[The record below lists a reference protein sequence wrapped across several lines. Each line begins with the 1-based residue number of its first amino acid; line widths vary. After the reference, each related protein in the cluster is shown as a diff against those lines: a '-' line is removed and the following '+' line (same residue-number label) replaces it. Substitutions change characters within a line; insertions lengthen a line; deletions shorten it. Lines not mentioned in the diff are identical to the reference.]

1 MTERQMKHPAHG
13 RPTEQKVAAV
23 LAGLRGDREH
33 SEVCAQHDIDEQT
46 YAAWMQGFLSGG
58 REALARMAVEAESN
72 VHAGHAHLPHLP
84 AWLRRTRGETR
95 LHVSLAMLAAIVL
108 QAVLPDRLAL
118 HPVWLLLALEV
129 ALLIVLVAFN
139 PVRMTRSSPLQRAT
153 GLGLTG
159 LVVAANAFSGIR
171 LVHDILTGHGTKDPN
186 TLFGSGAAIYLTNVI
201 AFSLLYWELDRGGPV
216 ARANATDPHPDFL
229 FAQMASP
236 EVADPNW
243 EPTYGDYLYTSL
255 TNATAFS
262 PTDTLPLTLWA
273 KGLMGIQSMVA
284 LGVVGLVVAR
294 AVNILS

>member
-1 MTERQMKHPAHG
+1 MEHPEHG
-13 RPTEQKVAAV
+13 RSTEQKVAAV

-33 SEVCAQHDIDEQT
+33 SEVCAQHDVDEQT
-46 YAAWMQGFLSGG
+46 YAAWMQGFLAGG
-58 REALARMAVEAESN
+58 RDALTRMTLEGVTN

-95 LHVSLAMLAAIVL
+95 LHVVLAMVAAIVL

-118 HPVWLLLALEV
+118 HPVWLLPVLEV
-129 ALLIVLVAFN
+129 ALLVALTVFN
-139 PVRMTRSSPLQRAT
+139 PTRMTRSSPLQRAT
-153 GLGLTG
+153 GLFMCG

-216 ARANATDPHPDFL
+216 ARANGTDPHPDFL

-236 EVADPNW
+236 EVADPDW
-243 EPTYGDYLYTSL
+243 EPSFGDYLYTSL

-273 KGLMGIQSMVA
+273 KTLMGIQSVVA

>member
-1 MTERQMKHPAHG
+1 MKHPAHA
-13 RPTEQKVAAV
+13 RETEQRVAAV
-23 LAGLRGDREH
+23 LAGLRGDRDH
-33 SEVCAQHDIDEQT
+33 REVCAQHDVDETT
-46 YAAWMQGFLSGG
+46 YAAWMQGFLAGG
-58 REALARMAVEAESN
+58 REALSRMAVESVSN

-95 LHVSLAMLAAIVL
+95 LHVVLAIVMAMVL

-118 HPVWLLLALEV
+118 HPVWVLPALEG
-129 ALLIVLVAFN
+129 ALLIVLTVFN
-139 PVRMTRSSPLQRAT
+139 PMRMTRSTPAQRAT
-153 GLGLTG
+153 GLGLCG
-159 LVVAANAFSGIR
+159 LIVLANAISGSR

-186 TLFGSGAAIYLTNVI
+186 SLFGSGAAIYLTNVI

-216 ARANATDPHPDFL
+216 ARANAVDPHPDFL

-236 EVADPNW
+236 EVADPDW
-243 EPTYGDYLYTSL
+243 EPRFGDYLYISL

-273 KGLMGIQSMVA
+273 KALMGLQSVVA

>member
-1 MTERQMKHPAHG
+1 MKRHAHAQT
-13 RPTEQKVAAV
+13 TEQKVAAV

-33 SEVCAQHDIDEQT
+33 SEVCAQHEIDERT

-58 REALARMAVEAESN
+58 REALARMAVETAASN
-72 VHAGHAHLPHLP
+72 AHAGHAHLPHLP

-95 LHVSLAMLAAIVL
+95 LHVVLAVLAAILL

-118 HPVWLLLALEV
+118 HPVWLLPALEV
-129 ALLIVLVAFN
+129 VLLIVLTVFN
-139 PVRMTRSSPLQRAT
+139 PMRMTRSTPLQRAT
-153 GLGLTG
+153 GLFLCG

-186 TLFGSGAAIYLTNVI
+186 TLFGSGASIYLTNVI

-243 EPTYGDYLYTSL
+243 EPTFGDYLYTSL

-273 KGLMGIQSMVA
+273 KTLMGIQSVVA

>member
-1 MTERQMKHPAHG
+1 MKHLPHAHE
-13 RPTEQKVAAV
+13 TEQRVAAV
-23 LAGLRGDREH
+23 LAGLRGDRDH
-33 SEVCAQHDIDEQT
+33 HDVCAQHDVDEAT
-46 YAAWMQGFLSGG
+46 YAAWMQGFLAGG
-58 REALARMAVEAESN
+58 REALSRMAVESVSN
-72 VHAGHAHLPHLP
+72 AHAGHAHLPHLP

-95 LHVSLAMLAAIVL
+95 VHVVIAIVMAMVL

-118 HPVWLLLALEV
+118 HPVWLLPALEG
-129 ALLIVLVAFN
+129 ALLIVLTAFN
-139 PVRMTRSSPLQRAT
+139 PMRMTRSTPAQRAT
-153 GLGLTG
+153 GLGLCG
-159 LVVAANAFSGIR
+159 LIVLANAVSGSR

-186 TLFGSGAAIYLTNVI
+186 SLFGSGASIYLTNVI

-236 EVADPNW
+236 EVADPDW
-243 EPTYGDYLYTSL
+243 EPRYGDYLYTSL

-273 KGLMGIQSMVA
+273 KALMGLQSLVA